1 MPIRPSQRK
10 LYPPRKEWLAIRAA
24 ILLRAGNE
32 CECIGEC
39 GDRHELAGRCLAP
52 HGRMISRAYDEP
64 ASWVAAADAEQAF
77 GKWLRCILTIAR
89 LDHDPTNND
98 HGNLRALCQRCHLRY
113 DHAEHMKNAHETRRS
128 RKACGE
134 LFGE

>member
-24 ILLRAGNE
+24 IMQRAGNE

-39 GDRHELAGRCLAP
+39 GDKHEMAGRCLAP
-52 HGRMISRAYDEP
+52 HDRMISRAYDDP
-64 ASWVAAADAEQAF
+64 AMWVALVEESPLCTAV
-77 GKWLRCILTIAR
+77 RCILTIAH

-113 DHAEHMKNAHETRRS
+113 DHAEHMRNARETRRS

-134 LFGE
+134 LFE